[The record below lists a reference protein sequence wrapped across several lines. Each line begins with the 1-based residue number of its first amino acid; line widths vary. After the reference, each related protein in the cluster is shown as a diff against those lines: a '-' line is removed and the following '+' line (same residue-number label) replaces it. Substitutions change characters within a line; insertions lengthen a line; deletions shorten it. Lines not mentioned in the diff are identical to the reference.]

1 MSVRLLSKSSITNS
15 SSKSSKFWDQETT
28 LGHFESIATATVD
41 ASGSATVTFSNIP
54 NNYTHLQLRFITR
67 NNRSGQSV
75 DALNIKANGD
85 GGANYANHR
94 LQGDGASASGSG
106 GSSLNA
112 AIFAQTPASTATAG
126 LFGLGVIDILDYAST
141 SKYKT
146 FRTLSGYDAN
156 GSGYVGLYSGLWQST
171 AAINSLT
178 ISSNDG
184 SGVLQY
190 TSFALYGIRG
200 A

>member
-1 MSVRLLSKSSITNS
+1 MSVKRFSTGSITNS
-15 SSKSSKFWDQETT
+15 PYKNSKFWDQTTT
-28 LGHFESIATATVD
+28 LGTFESIAVATVD
-41 ASGSATVTFSNIP
+41 SSGAPSITFSNIP
-54 NNYTHLQLRFITR
+54 QNYKDLQLRFITR

-94 LQGDGASASGSG
+94 LQGDGSTASSSG
-106 GSSLNA
+106 GTSLGY
-112 AIFAQTPASTATAG
+112 AIFAQTPASIATAG
-126 LFGLGVIDILDYAST
+126 IFGAGVIDILDYANT
-141 SKYKT
+141 NKYKT